1 MNDTV
6 DLSALR
12 KTADVDESGMEIVL
26 SGKIRRLDVISWTCR
41 AIQSQYSYSI
51 CILLA
56 IILGSG
62 NAMFG
67 HLRSSE
73 SSGEADV

>member
-6 DLSALR
+6 DLSDLR

-41 AIQSQYSYSI
+41 TIQSQYNY
-51 CILLA
+51 
-56 IILGSG
+56 
-62 NAMFG
+62 
-67 HLRSSE
+67 
-73 SSGEADV
+73 